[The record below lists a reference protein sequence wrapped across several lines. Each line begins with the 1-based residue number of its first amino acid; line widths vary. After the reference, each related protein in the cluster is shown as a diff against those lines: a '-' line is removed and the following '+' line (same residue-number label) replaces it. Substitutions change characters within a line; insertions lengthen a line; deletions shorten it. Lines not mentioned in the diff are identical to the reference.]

1 MKPAHSEFDAGA
13 TVEVARDLML
23 IDRRWRAG
31 GEMAE
36 AGERNEEFEDL
47 RDLLI
52 DGAADPVCPVVIEL
66 AATMARACLG
76 HDHLWHDLGLAS
88 RDELSRILYTHFPN
102 LSALNVGRMR
112 WKKFFY
118 KQLCERLEVKA
129 CRAPSCGVCANQA
142 ECFGPE
148 DVPLRRMAWSLA
160 DAQIAR

>member
-1 MKPAHSEFDAGA
+1 MRPASSESGA
-13 TVEVARDLML
+13 AADLRL
-23 IDRRWRAG
+23 IDSRWRAG

-47 RDLLI
+47 RDLLL
-52 DGAADPVCPVVIEL
+52 DGAIEADDADVIEL

-76 HDHLWHDLGLAS
+76 HDHLWHDLGLVS

-102 LSALNVGRMR
+102 LAALNVGRMR

-148 DVPLRRMAWSLA
+148 DAPLRRMAWTLA
-160 DAQIAR
+160 PLPVATPATP